1 VRTTARSRLDYTAFG
16 ACLPKCFERTAG
28 LYPNRIAVH
37 CRLGEITYADLNA
50 AANRLAHRILESGGQ
65 VGDRVALLMPQD
77 RRIFI
82 AMLARR
88 LVIWHISP
96 LPGTPRSA
104 KGTFPS
110 AGHATVSTCVF
121 STMKGA
127 TALPAGWEPSRC
139 ASHFLRRVIGGIQP

>member
-1 VRTTARSRLDYTAFG
+1 MRTTARSRLDYTAFG

-82 AMLARR
+82 AMLAT
-88 LVIWHISP
+88 L
-96 LPGTPRSA
+96 
-104 KGTFPS
+104 K
-110 AGHATVSTCVF
+110 AGRIVVVHNREDPPHVSLSCSMT
-121 STMKGA
+121 
-127 TALPAGWEPSRC
+127 PSRR
-139 ASHFLRRVIGGIQP
+139 SS